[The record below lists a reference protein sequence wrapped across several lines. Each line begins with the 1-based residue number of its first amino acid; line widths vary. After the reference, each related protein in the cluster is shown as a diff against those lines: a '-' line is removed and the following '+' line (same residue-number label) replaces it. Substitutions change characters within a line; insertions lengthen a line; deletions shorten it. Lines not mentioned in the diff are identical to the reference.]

1 MDNLNTS
8 LSICQVELNAPKGQY
23 NKFGKYNYRSCEDI
37 LTGVKPLLKAHN
49 LSLTITDEIIAVG
62 HRIYVKA
69 TATIANSQESLS
81 VSAMAREPEEQKGM
95 SASQITGTASSY
107 ARKYALNGLF
117 SIDDT
122 KDADSNE
129 HQQVQ
134 QPQQYQQQGGNYP
147 QQNQYYQDDNYNYK
161 GK

>member
-8 LSICQVELNAPKGQY
+8 LCACQVELNAPKNQF
-23 NKFGKYNYRSCEDI
+23 NKFGKYKYRSCEDI
-37 LTGVKPLLKAHN
+37 LEGLKPHLKLHN
-49 LSLTITDEIIAVG
+49 LTVTISDEIIMVG

-69 TATIANSQESLS
+69 TVTVANSQETLS

-122 KDADSNE
+122 KDVDSNE
-129 HQQVQ
+129 NHQQQYQ
-134 QPQQYQQQGGNYP
+134 QPQQQQ
-147 QQNQYYQDDNYNYK
+147 QYYQQR
-161 GK
+161 G

>member
-1 MDNLNTS
+1 M
-8 LSICQVELNAPKGQY
+8 ELNAPKNQY
-23 NKFGKYNYRSCEDI
+23 NKFGKYKYRSCEDI
-37 LTGVKPLLKAHN
+37 LEGLKPLLKAHN
-49 LSLTITDEIIAVG
+49 LSVTVSDEIIMVG
-62 HRIYVKA
+62 HRIYVKS
-69 TATIANSQESLS
+69 TATVANSQEKLS

-122 KDADSNE
+122 KDVDTNE
-129 HQQVQ
+129 HQQYQ
-134 QPQQYQQQGGNYP
+134 QPVQQQQGGNYP